1 MIKGE
6 KVTLLYEAI
15 RHLKLSYQEVLIL
28 RKIKEFSIKETAEIL
43 NWSENKVKITTSR
56 ALAALKKELQ
66 KRGEIHEELIR
77 IR

>member
-15 RHLKLSYQEVLIL
+15 RRLKLSYQEVLIL

-43 NWSENKVKITTSR
+43 NWTENKVKITTSR
-56 ALAALKKELQ
+56 ALAPLKKNCR
-66 KRGEIHEELIR
+66 KGGNP
-77 IR
+77 